1 MHFVEG
7 LTDGDTP
14 RCESKRAVVAVTRK
28 IARAMA
34 LSIGFFGTY
43 SVYEQERFAGN
54 RVEGSQL
61 GWWCAHDTGAAV
73 EGRGRAH
80 VRDLH
85 APGW

>member
-1 MHFVEG
+1 
-7 LTDGDTP
+7 
-14 RCESKRAVVAVTRK
+14 
-28 IARAMA
+28 MA

-54 RVEGSQL
+54 RVEGATFPNWVGGVRTTQAL
-61 GWWCAHDTGAAV
+61 Q
-73 EGRGRAH
+73 EGRGRAD